1 VVGAAPPNLVVQT
14 HRLWY
19 KQKKEDPVSEKDKK
33 REVQVGFVLE
43 VINRSIDAV
52 APFAPDLSPEDVVAL
67 LTVALAMRVRGGG
80 TPLAGWLM
88 AANAAYES
96 AGDILAF
103 EAAASRPNVA
113 QA

>member
-1 VVGAAPPNLVVQT
+1 MS
-14 HRLWY
+14 
-19 KQKKEDPVSEKDKK
+19 DSDKR

-43 VINRSIDAV
+43 VFNRSIDAV
-52 APFAPDLSPEDVVAL
+52 APFAPDLSPEDVMAL

-80 TPLAGWLM
+80 TPKAGWLM

-103 EAAASRPNVA
+103 ESKAKKTNVA